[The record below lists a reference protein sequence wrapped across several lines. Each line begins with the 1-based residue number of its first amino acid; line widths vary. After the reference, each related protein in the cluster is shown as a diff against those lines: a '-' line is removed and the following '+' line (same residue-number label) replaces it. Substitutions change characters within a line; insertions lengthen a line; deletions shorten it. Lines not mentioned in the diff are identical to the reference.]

1 MLTLAA
7 SIKGLAQTQV
17 AWDAGEERRSCQGRI
32 ASLNQQRRGAKRARA
47 AISSMDDPMAAA
59 LDDEIKDIDEEIAG
73 IMIQLGTPIRNNRT
87 PPSAAMP
94 GH

>member
-1 MLTLAA
+1 MLTLAS
-7 SIKGLAQTQV
+7 SIEGLTQTQV
-17 AWDAGEERRSCQGRI
+17 AWGAGEDRCSCQARI

-59 LDDEIKDIDEEIAG
+59 LEDEIKDIDDEIEG

-87 PPSAAMP
+87 PPSAMLP

>member
-1 MLTLAA
+1 MLTLAV
-7 SIKGLAQTQV
+7 SIEGLTQTQV
-17 AWDAGEERRSCQGRI
+17 ACDAGEDRRSCQGRI
-32 ASLNQQRRGAKRARA
+32 ASLNQQKRGVKRARA
-47 AISSMDDPMAAA
+47 AISSMEDLMAAA

-87 PPSAAMP
+87 PPSAMP